1 MQTDGE
7 PISFFL
13 LELPLEVI
21 TEVLKLLDW
30 QTVLRVRQTCKHLSD
45 ATKAKSIWLGLFYA
59 SNASHSRSPLRLERP
74 MELYTSRELEYLVL
88 RRSSARIIRQRR
100 TELFPPFT
108 RRFPIDDLY
117 VGALILITGGR
128 WLLTASA
135 TGSVWYY
142 DLDARAPVKRLL
154 IPEQMEYLHGFSNG
168 VRMVVDID
176 NKSSLLS
183 FNLAMVMAR
192 TTPDSPRT
200 RIAQVWHVSLQLD
213 GQIQAASLTAT
224 LLSCFH
230 RENCGFLCS
239 FSLLG
244 KFIAFGV
251 ATIGQWDVPCY
262 VALVD
267 WAMAGIHNQSYHT
280 SLTYP
285 RTIMYYPWTPVSM
298 FIVFFSC

>member
-100 TELFPPFT
+100 TELFPPLT
-108 RRFPIDDLY
+108 CRFPIDDLY

-192 TTPDSPRT
+192 TSASCVFYSNPNRSGLACKSPTRWPNSGGEPDSHAPVLFPSRKLRFFMLFFLAWEVHRLWSCNNWT
-200 RIAQVWHVSLQLD
+200 V
-213 GQIQAASLTAT
+213 GCT
-224 LLSCFH
+224 LLC
-230 RENCGFLCS
+230 R
-239 FSLLG
+239 
-244 KFIAFGV
+244 
-251 ATIGQWDVPCY
+251 
-262 VALVD
+262 
-267 WAMAGIHNQSYHT
+267 
-280 SLTYP
+280 
-285 RTIMYYPWTPVSM
+285 VS
-298 FIVFFSC
+298 